1 MAPKVEVSVEYC
13 GAWGYAAHFGELAEE
28 IKADVPEAEVNGF
41 VGRRS
46 SFEVKVNGKLVFSKL
61 EKGGF
66 PVFKEVVQVVL
77 DCSQGSEP
85 REVIEIAP
93 NSCSLM

>member
-1 MAPKVEVSVEYC
+1 MSPKQR
-13 GAWGYAAHFGELAEE
+13 LM
-28 IKADVPEAEVNGF
+28 DLL
-41 VGRRS
+41 VGG
-46 SFEVKVNGKLVFSKL
+46 VNGKLVFSKL